1 MDIFDGLTA
10 LGGLCLFLFGMQI
23 MAEALQ
29 RRAGGRL
36 EGLLRRMT
44 RSRWAGFFTGLAVT
58 AAVQSSSAAM
68 VMVVG
73 FVNSGMLTL
82 RQAVGVIMGTNV
94 GTTVTPWLLSLGG
107 LEGGGVLGRL
117 LRPAGFVPLL
127 SLWGIA
133 AYLAGKG
140 SRRDTGQAL
149 LGFAV
154 LMQGMEIMTAAVSGL
169 ARAEGFRQLFT
180 AFGSPLLGVLA
191 GAVLTAVIQSS
202 SASVGILQALAASGQ
217 VTVGAAIP
225 IVMGQNIGTCVTAM
239 LSSVG
244 ASRSARRAALVHL
257 LFNLAGAG
265 IWLGVFWLV
274 KALAAPAI
282 LDRAVTLP
290 GVAVIH
296 TAFNLLCTAALF
308 PAAGLLERAVL
319 RLLPG
324 EDEAPA
330 EPDPRLLAAP
340 AAALERCRELT
351 LEMADLARDNLRRG
365 IQALTEVHPDAARE
379 LRRQEERIDG
389 LEDALG
395 AFLVRLGGRTLTR
408 RDSARAAELLMLM
421 GDLERL
427 GDHAMNLLE
436 SGEELR
442 DRKIELPPEDRRQL
456 RVLTEAVEEIADL
469 ALAAFRREDAA
480 ALGQVEAL
488 EQVIDGL
495 RQRLRA
501 RRIRETQPGEGAME
515 LSFVW
520 SDVLT
525 DLERA
530 ADHCCNIMEC
540 VADLSAGN
548 RNLHAAQLA
557 VRQRDPAFDSRVR
570 AYEQKYRI

>member
-1 MDIFDGLTA
+1 MDIFDGLSA
-10 LGGLCLFLFGMQI
+10 LGGLCLFLFGMSI

-36 EGLLRRMT
+36 GGQLRRMT

-73 FVNSGMLTL
+73 FVNSGLLTL
-82 RQAVGVIMGTNV
+82 GQAVGVIMGTNV

-107 LEGGGVLGRL
+107 LEGGGFPGRL

-127 SLWGIA
+127 SLWGII
-133 AYLAGKG
+133 AYLSRNGR
-140 SRRDTGQAL
+140 RRDTGQAL
-149 LGFAV
+149 LGFAT
-154 LMQGMEIMTAAVSGL
+154 LMQGMELMSGSVAGL
-169 ARAEGFRQLFT
+169 AQAEGFRRLFT
-180 AFGSPLLGVLA
+180 AFTDPLLGLLA

-217 VTVGAAIP
+217 VTVGAAVP
-225 IVMGQNIGTCVTAM
+225 IIMGQNIGTCITAM

-244 ASRSARRAALVHL
+244 ASRNARRAALVHL
-257 LFNLAGAG
+257 LFNLTGAG
-265 IWLGVFWLV
+265 VWLAVFWLV
-274 KALAAPAI
+274 KVLAAPTMLA
-282 LDRAVTLP
+282 RPVTLP

-324 EDEAPA
+324 EETPSA
-330 EPDPRLLAAP
+330 EPDLRLLAAP

-365 IQALTEVHPDAARE
+365 IQALTEVRPDAARE

-395 AFLVRLGGRTLTR
+395 TFLVRLGGRTLTR

-427 GDHAMNLLE
+427 GDHAMNRLE